1 MNKTLAAIVCAATLT
16 ASLLP
21 ITANADAVKKPQYTV
36 LALDTSSSMYEMTTL
51 NNEEVAKITA
61 ERAAAKEFC
70 QTALEDKGN
79 KIAIITFDT
88 TSDVMCEFTDDPD
101 TLNLAIDLAF
111 AYGATNFEA
120 AFETSKGLLDKL
132 DASQVDK
139 NIVICSDGLPVRG
152 SELQTYKYTKN
163 DYEGWYIANATLKY
177 DNERVKPDTT
187 VYTVGFYDN
196 LEDKEATFAPM
207 FMNDLANGGSA
218 IAKDGDELDDIFKK
232 FAKKINEVDTPDV
245 PTPDTP
251 TNDPSNNN
259 TNNGGVKSPQ
269 TGYSMDTTLITLG
282 MACGAAMLAAHA
294 RKRAR

>member
-36 LALDTSSSMYEMTTL
+36 LTLDTSSSMYEMTTL

-111 AYGATNFEA
+111 AYGATNFES

-132 DASQVDK
+132 DTSQVDK

-163 DYEGWYIANATLKY
+163 DYEGWYI
-177 DNERVKPDTT
+177 
-187 VYTVGFYDN
+187 
-196 LEDKEATFAPM
+196 
-207 FMNDLANGGSA
+207 ANGGSA